1 MAKDFS
7 LVQTAFTEERNPDG
21 RATTIRQMVFGMN
34 DGLVATVGLVTGL
47 IFSGSS
53 RAVILAATLAAIIAA
68 VSSMAL
74 GSFLATKTEVEY
86 LEAQIQQESREL
98 EEDPE
103 QELDEMRQIYRQY
116 GFADAE
122 TEILLTR
129 LKADKSLWL
138 QLMLRDELG
147 ILPESFENPWSNAG
161 WMALAVALG
170 SLPPLLPIILG
181 TQPKAALIWVI
192 SLSALTAFSLGGV
205 TATVTANRWW
215 RAGISFLL
223 VATIA
228 ALIGMGAGTLIAPLL
243 NSH

>member
-1 MAKDFS
+1 MAKDVS
-7 LVQTAFTEERNPDG
+7 LVQTAFTEERSSDQ

-53 RAVILAATLAAIIAA
+53 RSVILAATLAAIIAA

-86 LEAQIQQESREL
+86 LEAQIRQESREL

-116 GFADAE
+116 GFLDTE

-129 LKADKSLWL
+129 LKADKTLWL

-147 ILPESFENPWSNAG
+147 ILPESFENPWSNAA

-170 SLPPLLPIILG
+170 SLPPLLPILLG
-181 TQPKAALIWVI
+181 IEPQPALIWVI

-228 ALIGMGAGTLIAPLL
+228 ALIGMGAGTLIAPLIK
-243 NSH
+243 